1 MRDNIAND
9 VKEDIKLKTDGGSDT
24 AHTTDDS
31 MSNQFDRDAINWL
44 FQDNQYEPTVNLP
57 DISKR
62 HSAHQAAIGEDE
74 EGNKLTE
81 YQAMK
86 LLYYVERE
94 FVGYQK
100 IDAIKNDD
108 AVEDITTPGYN
119 KSTYVYHKDHGNI
132 QTNIQHS
139 KDELDNFII
148 GLAQL
153 SGEELSRRRP
163 ETDAKLPDGSRA
175 ELTLGYEVS
184 DTGSSYT
191 IRQFTEIPHTPLD
204 LINWKTYN
212 IDQMVLLWLFI
223 EHGRSAMIAGGTG
236 AGKTTSLNALSMFI
250 PSSSRIVSI
259 EDTQEIELPHDNWS
273 ASVTREAGDLS
284 DSDVEIN
291 EFDLLKR
298 ALRKRPDRIIL
309 GEVRGQEAFELF
321 QSIRTG
327 HPGLTT
333 FHAPSFEEV
342 VDRMTT
348 EPIGVPRNALAALDL
363 VLIQGEVG
371 VDGNTVRRNWSM
383 SEIEG
388 FNQTSDGNGEII
400 HNKISEWDAQTD
412 TQNLTATDS
421 NLLKTIAENVGWSDS
436 QQEAEI
442 RKRRVV
448 LSAMV
453 ADEINEY
460 KQVSATIQAT
470 ILMPDKVLRSIAL
483 GNLSEDIHDL
493 SDDIANISIKA
504 ANESNIDRP
513 SPAPETAQAAKQIIK
528 KSKKSGVLSNYV

>member
-9 VKEDIKLKTDGGSDT
+9 VREDIKLKSDGGSDT
-24 AHTTDDS
+24 AHTIDDS

-44 FQDNQYEPTVNLP
+44 FQDNEYEHTINLP

-108 AVEDITTPGYN
+108 AVEDITTPGYD

-132 QTNIQHS
+132 RTNVQHS
-139 KDELDNFII
+139 KDELDSFII

-212 IDQMVLLWLFI
+212 IDQMALLWLFI

-284 DSDVEIN
+284 DSNVEIN

-348 EPIGVPRNALAALDL
+348 EPIGVPRNSLAALDL

-388 FNQTSDGNGEII
+388 FNQTSGGKGEII

>member
-44 FQDNQYEPTVNLP
+44 FQDNQYEPTINLP

-86 LLYYVERE
+86 LLYYIERE
-94 FVGYQK
+94 FVGYQE

-212 IDQMVLLWLFI
+212 IDQMALLWLFI

-371 VDGNTVRRNWSM
+371 VDGDTVRRNWSM

-460 KQVSATIQAT
+460 KQVSAAIQAT

-483 GNLSEDIHDL
+483 GDLSEDIHDL

-528 KSKKSGVLSNYV
+528 KSKKSGVLSNYA

>member
-86 LLYYVERE
+86 LLYYIERE
-94 FVGYQK
+94 FVGYQE

-212 IDQMVLLWLFI
+212 IDQMALLWLFI

-371 VDGNTVRRNWSM
+371 VDGDTVRRNWSM

-460 KQVSATIQAT
+460 KQVSAAIQAT

-483 GNLSEDIHDL
+483 GDLSEDIHDL

-528 KSKKSGVLSNYV
+528 KSKKSGVLSNYA

>member
-86 LLYYVERE
+86 LLYYIERE
-94 FVGYQK
+94 FVGYQE

-212 IDQMVLLWLFI
+212 IDQMALLWLFI

-460 KQVSATIQAT
+460 KQVSAAIQAT

-483 GNLSEDIHDL
+483 GDLSEDIHDL

>member
-9 VKEDIKLKTDGGSDT
+9 VREDIKLKSDGGSDT
-24 AHTTDDS
+24 AHTIDDS

-44 FQDNQYEPTVNLP
+44 FQDNEYEYTINLP

-108 AVEDITTPGYN
+108 AVEDITTPGYD

-132 QTNIQHS
+132 RTNVQHS
-139 KDELDNFII
+139 KDELDSFII

-212 IDQMVLLWLFI
+212 IDQMALLWLFI

-284 DSDVEIN
+284 DSNVEIN

-348 EPIGVPRNALAALDL
+348 EPIGVPRNSLAALDL

-388 FNQTSDGNGEII
+388 FNQTSGGKGEII

-453 ADEINEY
+453 ADKINEY